1 MATEGKKISQ
11 LTEVLSVDKENDY
24 IIVQRGTDNK
34 KLKLANV
41 MTTDNMGDNY
51 VDLKSYEDKSEF
63 RLIINDDGKV
73 QVFPKECVEGHVY
86 AENDNL
92 QMPLKLASYI
102 GNSQTAL
109 STANNGGIVINQI
122 YGGGDLIPSSTLQA
136 PSVSHSFVE
145 LYNCNVVDINLKGLY
160 LHYKGNDET
169 VWKH

>member
-1 MATEGKKISQ
+1 
-11 LTEVLSVDKENDY
+11 
-24 IIVQRGTDNK
+24 
-34 KLKLANV
+34 
-41 MTTDNMGDNY
+41 
-51 VDLKSYEDKSEF
+51 
-63 RLIINDDGKV
+63 
-73 QVFPKECVEGHVY
+73 
-86 AENDNL
+86 
-92 QMPLKLASYI
+92 MPLKLASYI

-169 VWKH
+169 VWKTLALRGLLPAHTAF

>member
-86 AENDNL
+86 AE
-92 QMPLKLASYI
+92 MI
-102 GNSQTAL
+102 
-109 STANNGGIVINQI
+109 I
-122 YGGGDLIPSSTLQA
+122 YKCL
-136 PSVSHSFVE
+136 
-145 LYNCNVVDINLKGLY
+145 
-160 LHYKGNDET
+160 
-169 VWKH
+169 

>member
-73 QVFPKECVEGHVY
+73 QVFPKECVEDVVAFQICLNKCSGFTFY
-86 AENDNL
+86 DR
-92 QMPLKLASYI
+92 
-102 GNSQTAL
+102 NS
-109 STANNGGIVINQI
+109 N
-122 YGGGDLIPSSTLQA
+122 
-136 PSVSHSFVE
+136 SHQVPVKF
-145 LYNCNVVDINLKGLY
+145 
-160 LHYKGNDET
+160 YK
-169 VWKH
+169 HAQ